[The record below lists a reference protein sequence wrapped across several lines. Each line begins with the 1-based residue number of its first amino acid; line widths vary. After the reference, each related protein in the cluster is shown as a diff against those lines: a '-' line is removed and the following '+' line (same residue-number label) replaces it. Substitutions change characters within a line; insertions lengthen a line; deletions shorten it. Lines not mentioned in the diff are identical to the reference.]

1 MKNNFMRRVTEF
13 VHLFNV
19 IFNWGHQSLRS
30 ASALTLL
37 RCHLS
42 RSPQRTP
49 LCAGVKMRMKKA
61 NNVLL
66 LCRSLD
72 PPLKVS
78 GALRVTLCEL
88 LLDNACVFRKVCPH
102 VTVREW
108 THLTPTPM
116 ETQRSQVTG
125 HHHNPQLKTP
135 EKRTPQK
142 QILREKPLLL

>member
-49 LCAGVKMRMKKA
+49 LYASVKMRMKKA

-66 LCRSLD
+66 LCRSFDLMD

-78 GALRVTLCEL
+78 GTLRVTLCEQ

-102 VTVREW
+102 VKVREW

-125 HHHNPQLKTP
+125 HHHNPQLLKLP
-135 EKRTPQK
+135 RKEL
-142 QILREKPLLL
+142 LRNES